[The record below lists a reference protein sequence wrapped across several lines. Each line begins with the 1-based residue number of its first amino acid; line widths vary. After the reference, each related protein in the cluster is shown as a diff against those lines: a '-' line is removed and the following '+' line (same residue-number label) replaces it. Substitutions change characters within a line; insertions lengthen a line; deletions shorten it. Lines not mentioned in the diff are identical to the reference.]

1 MIIYNKK
8 IKQLLDSGTVS
19 DFDIVLFE
27 RDPDY
32 NYIKPTP
39 QQEADYILQQSQL
52 QLANNKTIAINQLQT
67 LKTNAIDKLRADN
80 FANIIKTILTQN
92 QSAIDNII
100 AVDIKLDNI
109 NTVLAE
115 SITQINEAINQ
126 STIDNAVATF
136 TAIL

>member
-1 MIIYNKK
+1 MIIYNKTT
-8 IKQLLDSGTVS
+8 KQLLDSTTVS